1 MYNAVIQIP
10 EDQNDS
16 RYALRQPLLL
26 KLPAHLNGQRV
37 DLSARNISQTG
48 FLAGTQAP
56 VQLGDRLV
64 LDMPELGPRE
74 AQVVWKSGA
83 YLGCN
88 FLEPLP
94 RSAVSAAMLASAI
107 LPATNDDSSPL
118 AEAQAPVRAI
128 PAPVV
133 LDDRLPPRT
142 RLFILLACATLPWM
156 GIAGIAMLV

>member
-1 MYNAVIQIP
+1 MYNAVIEVP
-10 EDQNDS
+10 KGEAES

-26 KLPAHLNGQRV
+26 KLPAHLNGQRAE
-37 DLSARNISQTG
+37 LSARNISQTG

-56 VQLGDRLV
+56 VQLGDRLT
-64 LDMPELGPRE
+64 LDMPELGARE

-107 LPATNDDSSPL
+107 LPK
-118 AEAQAPVRAI
+118 
-128 PAPVV
+128 PVV
-133 LDDRLPPRT
+133 TATAAPLETRIEPAGGPILRADDRLSPRT

-156 GIAGIAMLV
+156 SIAGIVSLV

>member
-1 MYNAVIQIP
+1 MYNAVIEVP
-10 EDQNDS
+10 KGDAES

-37 DLSARNISQTG
+37 ELSARNISQTG

-56 VQLGDRLV
+56 VQLGDRLT
-64 LDMPELGPRE
+64 LDMPELGARE

-107 LPATNDDSSPL
+107 LPL
-118 AEAQAPVRAI
+118 AMPVDAVPSEPSLSAADASVAQA
-128 PAPVV
+128 
-133 LDDRLPPRT
+133 DNRLSPRT

-156 GIAGIAMLV
+156 SIAGIVSLV